1 MINTLEFDFGGW
13 RSFIGR
19 AGSNL
24 LFRKEKAG
32 SILTDV
38 VNYLLRTT
46 RGVAVG
52 LILLFL

>member
-1 MINTLEFDFGGW
+1 MDGDRLLGGQEVY
-13 RSFIGR
+13 
-19 AGSNL
+19 L
-24 LFRKEKAG
+24 LFTKEKTG
-32 SILTDV
+32 RILTDV

>member
-1 MINTLEFDFGGW
+1 MDGDRLSGGQKVY
-13 RSFIGR
+13 
-19 AGSNL
+19 L

-38 VNYLLRTT
+38 VNYLLRAT

>member
-1 MINTLEFDFGGW
+1 MDGDRLSGGQEVY
-13 RSFIGR
+13 
-19 AGSNL
+19 L

-32 SILTDV
+32 SILSDV

>member
-1 MINTLEFDFGGW
+1 MDGDRLSGGQEVY
-13 RSFIGR
+13 
-19 AGSNL
+19 L

>member
-1 MINTLEFDFGGW
+1 MDGDRLLGGQEVY
-13 RSFIGR
+13 
-19 AGSNL
+19 L
-24 LFRKEKAG
+24 LFTKEKAG